1 MTELESWLYFLP
13 LENWVPLTLS
23 NCFSF
28 SLKVIN
34 SFPLVFLT
42 LEEAEEMRE
51 GEWGDR
57 YFSITQR

>member
-1 MTELESWLYFLP
+1 MTELEARLYFLP

-23 NCFSF
+23 NLFSF

-51 GEWGDR
+51 GEWSDS